1 MDKLWVVI
9 KREYLERV
17 RSRWFIFTTIFGPV
31 FFAAI
36 TILPAYMTSKGMKN
50 AQVSSIRILDATG
63 TGLGQR
69 VADRL
74 AKQQDDQSR
83 PAVPGGLAGGRMGS
97 RIGTPE
103 SGTLATVVEDVNPP
117 KLAAAESLATR
128 DVMNKVNPGYLVLDS
143 ATLTK
148 FTARYAGRNAS
159 AVGEMELIET
169 ALRQSLM
176 ASRLEGAGIKPE
188 RVDSLT
194 KIKVDLASVR
204 LDERG
209 RGDSGIVSFI
219 FGAIVA
225 FMLYMMIM
233 LYGQNVMR
241 SVLEEKMTRVAEV
254 IMASVKPDILLAGK
268 ILGVG
273 AVGLT
278 QQIVWVGSAAAFIT
292 YGAVMAKAMGMPAMQ
307 NVTFPTVPPLLLL
320 SLVLFFILG
329 YVLYSAMFAAVGAM
343 VGSQEEVQ
351 QAAQPVVLLLVASII
366 FFQPILLNPSGTL
379 AVVMSIVP
387 FTAPVIMP
395 VRMTT
400 IQVPPLELAASLVSL
415 AATCF
420 ITIWAAA
427 RIYRIGLLMTG
438 KRPNLKELTRW
449 IKYA

>member
-17 RSRWFIFTTIFGPV
+17 RSKWFIFTTIFGPV
-31 FFAAI
+31 FFAAV
-36 TILPAYMTSKGMKN
+36 TILPTYMTTRSLKN
-50 AQVSSIRILDATG
+50 AQVASIHILDATG
-63 TGLGQR
+63 TGLGHR
-69 VADRL
+69 VAERL
-74 AKQQDDQSR
+74 AKQR
-83 PAVPGGLAGGRMGS
+83 TAP
-97 RIGTPE
+97 GTPKIRGNI
-103 SGTLATVVEDVNPP
+103 GTLATTLIIQSVVEDVNPP
-117 KLAAAESLATR
+117 RLAVAESLATS
-128 DVMNKVNPGYLVLDS
+128 DVMNKVSPGYLVLDS
-143 ATLTK
+143 ATLTDYK
-148 FTARYAGRNAS
+148 ARYAGRNAS
-159 AVGEMELIET
+159 AVGEMEIMQT
-169 ALRQSLM
+169 AIQQSII
-176 ASRLEGAGIKPE
+176 ASRLEDAGIKPE
-188 RVDSLT
+188 RIDSLT
-194 KIKVDLASVR
+194 AVKVDLASVR

-241 SVLEEKMTRVAEV
+241 SVLEEKTTRVAEV

-292 YGAVMAKAMGMPAMQ
+292 YGAVMAKAMGMPQMQ
-307 NVTFPTVPPLLLL
+307 GVTFPTMPPMLLL

-351 QAAQPVVLLLVASII
+351 QAAQPVILLLVASII

-379 AVVMSIVP
+379 AVAMSIIP
-387 FTAPVIMP
+387 FTSPIIMP

-400 IQVPPLELAASLVSL
+400 IQVPPLELAGSL
-415 AATCF
+415 AALAIACLVV
-420 ITIWAAA
+420 IWAAA

-438 KRPNLKELTRW
+438 KRPNLQELMRW

>member
-17 RSRWFIFTTIFGPV
+17 RSKWFIFTTIFGPV

-36 TILPAYMTSKGMKN
+36 TILPSYMTMKGMRN
-50 AQVSSIRILDATG
+50 AQVTSIHILDATG
-63 TGLGQR
+63 TGLGHR
-69 VADRL
+69 VAERL
-74 AKQQDDQSR
+74 AKQR
-83 PAVPGGLAGGRMGS
+83 TAAAKPAIGGRIGAQAGS
-97 RIGTPE
+97 
-103 SGTLATVVEDVNPP
+103 LAALQPIPSVVEDINPP
-117 KLAAAESLATR
+117 KLAMAESLATK
-128 DVMNKVNPGYLVLDS
+128 DVMSKMSPGYLVLDS
-143 ATLTK
+143 ATLTNY
-148 FTARYAGRNAS
+148 TARYAGRNAS
-159 AVGEMELIET
+159 AVGEMEVIES
-169 ALRQSLM
+169 AIRQSII
-176 ASRLEGAGIKPE
+176 ASRLTGAGIKPE
-188 RVDSLT
+188 RIDSLT
-194 KIKVDLASVR
+194 DVKVDLTSVR

-225 FMLYMMIM
+225 FMLYIMIV

-292 YGAVMAKAMGMPAMQ
+292 YGALMAKAMGMPQIQ
-307 NVTFPTVPPLLLL
+307 NVSFPTVPLSLLVA
-320 SLVLFFILG
+320 LVLFFVLG

-351 QAAQPVVLLLVASII
+351 QAAQPVILLLIVSII
-366 FFQPILLNPSGTL
+366 FFQPVLLNPSSTL
-379 AVVMSIVP
+379 AVALSVIP

-400 IQVPPLELAASLVSL
+400 IQVPPLELAGSLVAL
-415 AATCF
+415 AITCLV
-420 ITIWAAA
+420 TIWASA

-438 KRPNLKELTRW
+438 KRPNLKELMRW

>member
-31 FFAAI
+31 FFAGI
-36 TILPAYMTSKGMKN
+36 TILPGYMTVKGMKN

-63 TGLGQR
+63 TGLGHR

-74 AKQQDDQSR
+74 ASR
-83 PAVPGGLAGGRMGS
+83 RDAMPLAPLRGRGALAA
-97 RIGTPE
+97 PE
-103 SGTLATVVEDVNPP
+103 TIPSVVEDVNPP
-117 KLAAAESLATR
+117 QLAMAESSATKN
-128 DVMNKVNPGYLVLDS
+128 VMNKVNPGYLVLDS

-148 FTARYAGRNAS
+148 YTARYSGRNAS
-159 AVGEMELIET
+159 AVGEMEIIQE
-169 ALRQSLM
+169 AIRQSLV
-176 ASRLEGAGIKPE
+176 ASRLEGAGIKAE
-188 RVDSLT
+188 RIDSLVRV
-194 KIKVDLASVR
+194 KVNLAAAR

-209 RGDSGIVSFI
+209 RGESGIVGFI
-219 FGAIVA
+219 FGFIVA

-241 SVLEEKMTRVAEV
+241 GVLEEKMTRVAEV

-278 QQIVWVGSAAAFIT
+278 QQIVWFGSAAAFIT
-292 YGAVMAKAMGMPAMQ
+292 YGAVMAKAMGVPEMQ
-307 NVTFPTVPPLLLL
+307 NFTFPTVSPLLYL
-320 SLVLFFILG
+320 SLILFFVLG
-329 YVLYSAMFAAVGAM
+329 YVLYSSMFAAVGAM

-351 QAAQPVVLLLVASII
+351 QAAQPVVLLLIASVI
-366 FFQPILLNPSGTL
+366 FIQPIMLNPSSTL
-379 AVVMSIVP
+379 AVAMSVIP

-395 VRMTT
+395 LRMTA
-400 IQVPPLELAASLVSL
+400 IQVPPLELAGSLVGL
-415 AATCF
+415 ALTCWAA
-420 ITIWAAA
+420 IWASA

-438 KRPNLKELTRW
+438 KRPNLKELVRW

>member
-17 RSRWFIFTTIFGPV
+17 RSKWFIFTTIFGPV

-36 TILPAYMTSKGMKN
+36 TILPTYMTTRSMKN
-50 AQVSSIRILDATG
+50 AHVASIHILDATG

-69 VADRL
+69 VADRM
-74 AKQQDDQSR
+74 AIHQNADA
-83 PAVPGGLAGGRMGS
+83 PAGLGTGRGPRS
-97 RIGTPE
+97 VAASQPDAIP
-103 SGTLATVVEDVNPP
+103 SVVENVNPP
-117 KLAAAESLATR
+117 RLAVAESLATN
-128 DVMNKVNPGYLVLDS
+128 DVMNKVSPGYLVLDS
-143 ATLTK
+143 ATLTSYK
-148 FTARYAGRNAS
+148 ARYAGRNAS
-159 AVGEMELIET
+159 AVGEMEVMQT
-169 ALRQSLM
+169 AIRQSII
-176 ASRLEGAGIKPE
+176 ASRLEGAGIKAE

-194 KIKVDLASVR
+194 NVKVDLTSVR

-241 SVLEEKMTRVAEV
+241 SVLEEKTTRVAEV
-254 IMASVKPDILLAGK
+254 IMASVKPDVLLAGK

-278 QQIVWVGSAAAFIT
+278 QQIVWVGSAGAFIT
-292 YGAVMAKAMGMPAMQ
+292 YGAVMAKAMGTPSMQ
-307 NVTFPTVPPLLLL
+307 GITFPTVPPMLLV

-351 QAAQPVVLLLVASII
+351 QAAQPVILLLVASII
-366 FFQPILLNPSGTL
+366 FFQPILLNPSGKL
-379 AVVMSIVP
+379 AVAMSIIP
-387 FTAPVIMP
+387 FTSPIIMP

-400 IQVPPLELAASLVSL
+400 IQVPPLELAASLAAL
-415 AATCF
+415 AITCLVV
-420 ITIWAAA
+420 IWAAA

-438 KRPNLKELTRW
+438 KKPNLQELMRW

>member
-17 RSRWFIFTTIFGPV
+17 RSKWFIFTTIFGPV

-36 TILPAYMTSKGMKN
+36 TILPSYLTMKGMKN
-50 AQVSSIRILDATG
+50 AQVASIHILDATG
-63 TGLGQR
+63 TGLGHR

-74 AKQQDDQSR
+74 ARQQNAAVLPDVNSGGGPRSAGRAAPQSI
-83 PAVPGGLAGGRMGS
+83 PS
-97 RIGTPE
+97 
-103 SGTLATVVEDVNPP
+103 VVEDVKPP
-117 KLAAAESLATR
+117 KLAMAESLATN
-128 DVMNKVNPGYLVLDS
+128 DVMNKVSPGYLVLDS
-143 ATLTK
+143 ATLTDYK
-148 FTARYAGRNAS
+148 ARYAGRNAS
-159 AVGEMELIET
+159 AVGEMEVMQT
-169 ALRQSLM
+169 AIRQSII
-176 ASRLEGAGIKPE
+176 ASRLEDAGIRPE
-188 RVDSLT
+188 RIDSLT
-194 KIKVDLASVR
+194 SVKVDLTSVR

-225 FMLYMMIM
+225 FMLYMMII

-278 QQIVWVGSAAAFIT
+278 QQIVWVGSAAVFIT

-307 NVTFPTVPPLLLL
+307 GVSFPTISPMLLMSLL
-320 SLVLFFILG
+320 LFFILG
-329 YVLYSAMFAAVGAM
+329 YVLFSAMFAAVGAM

-351 QAAQPVVLLLVASII
+351 QAAQPVILLLVASII
-366 FFQPILLNPSGTL
+366 FFQPILLNPTGTL
-379 AVVMSIVP
+379 AVAMSIIP
-387 FTAPVIMP
+387 FSSPIIMP

-400 IQVPPLELAASLVSL
+400 IQVPPLELAASLL
-415 AATCF
+415 ALAVTCVV
-420 ITIWAAA
+420 TIWAAA

-438 KRPNLKELTRW
+438 KRPSLKELGRW

>member
-17 RSRWFIFTTIFGPV
+17 RSKWFIFTTIFGPV
-31 FFAAI
+31 FFAAV
-36 TILPAYMTSKGMKN
+36 TILPTYMTRRGIKN
-50 AQVSSIRILDATG
+50 AHIASIHILDATG
-63 TGLGQR
+63 TGLGLR

-74 AKQQDDQSR
+74 SKQQNAAAL
-83 PAVPGGLAGGRMGS
+83 PKIGS
-97 RIGTPE
+97 GVGTRIGDQAAPLVIP
-103 SGTLATVVEDVNPP
+103 SVVEDVTPP
-117 KLAAAESLATR
+117 KLATAESLATS
-128 DVMNKVNPGYLVLDS
+128 DVMTRLSPGYLVLDS
-143 ATLTK
+143 ATLTNY
-148 FTARYAGRNAS
+148 TARYAGRNAS
-159 AVGEMELIET
+159 AVGEMEVMQT
-169 ALRQSLM
+169 AIRQSII
-176 ASRLEGAGIKPE
+176 AARLEGAGIKPE
-188 RVDSLT
+188 RIDSLT
-194 KIKVDLASVR
+194 DVRVDLTSIR

-241 SVLEEKMTRVAEV
+241 SVLEEKTTRVAEV

-292 YGAVMAKAMGMPAMQ
+292 YGAVMAKAMGMQQMQ
-307 NVTFPTVPPLLLL
+307 GVTFPTIPPMLLL

-351 QAAQPVVLLLVASII
+351 QAAQPVILLLVASVI
-366 FFQPILLNPSGTL
+366 FFEPILVNPTGTL
-379 AVVMSIVP
+379 AVAMSIIP
-387 FTAPVIMP
+387 FTSPIIMP

-400 IQVPPLELAASLVSL
+400 IQVPPLELVGSLVAL
-415 AATCF
+415 AITCLV
-420 ITIWAAA
+420 TIWAAA

-438 KRPNLKELTRW
+438 KRPSLKELGRW

>member
-17 RSRWFIFTTIFGPV
+17 RSKWFIFTTIFGPV

-36 TILPAYMTSKGMKN
+36 TILPSYMTMKGMKN
-50 AQVSSIRILDATG
+50 AQISSIRILDATG
-63 TGLGQR
+63 TGLGHR

-74 AKQQDDQSR
+74 AKQQERQARGALPKIGKQIGDDVAAQPIPS
-83 PAVPGGLAGGRMGS
+83 
-97 RIGTPE
+97 E
-103 SGTLATVVEDVNPP
+103 VEDVNPP
-117 KLAAAESLATR
+117 KLAMAESLATK
-128 DVMNKVNPGYLVLDS
+128 DVMDKVNPGYLVLDS

-148 FTARYAGRNAS
+148 YTARYAGRNAS
-159 AVGEMELIET
+159 AVGEMELMENAI
-169 ALRQSLM
+169 RQSIV
-176 ASRLEGAGIKPE
+176 ASRLEGAGINAG
-188 RVDSLT
+188 RIDSLT
-194 KIKVDLASVR
+194 DIKVDLAAAR

-241 SVLEEKMTRVAEV
+241 SVLEEKTTRVAEV

-278 QQIVWVGSAAAFIT
+278 QQVVWVGSAAAFIT
-292 YGAVMAKAMGMPAMQ
+292 YGAVMAKAMGLPQMQ
-307 NVTFPTVPPLLLL
+307 NMTFPTVSPALLL
-320 SLVLFFILG
+320 SLLLFFILG
-329 YVLYSAMFAAVGAM
+329 YILYSAMFAAVGAM

-351 QAAQPVVLLLVASII
+351 QAAQPVVLLLIASVI

-379 AVVMSIVP
+379 AVAMSVIP
-387 FTAPVIMP
+387 FTSPIIMP

-400 IQVPPLELAASLVSL
+400 IHVPPLELAGSLVAL
-415 AATCF
+415 ALTCAA
-420 ITIWAAA
+420 TIWAAA

-438 KRPNLKELTRW
+438 KRPNLQELMRW

>member
-31 FFAAI
+31 FFGAV
-36 TILPAYMTSKGMKN
+36 TILPTYMARRTINSGRV
-50 AQVSSIRILDATG
+50 ASIHILDATG
-63 TGLGQR
+63 TGLGHR

-74 AKQQDDQSR
+74 AKQQSTG
-83 PAVPGGLAGGRMGS
+83 AAAGFGGGGQFGRGAGAA
-97 RIGTPE
+97 PE
-103 SGTLATVVEDVNPP
+103 SIPSVVEDVNPP
-117 KLAAAESLATR
+117 RLAAAESLATK
-128 DVMNKVNPGYLVLDS
+128 DVMTGVSPGYLVLDS
-143 ATLTK
+143 ATVTDYK
-148 FTARYAGRNAS
+148 ARYAGRNAS
-159 AVGEMELIET
+159 AVGQLDQMQAAI
-169 ALRQSLM
+169 RQSII

-188 RVDSLT
+188 RIDSLT
-194 KIKVDLASVR
+194 DVKVDLASVR

-209 RGDSGIVSFI
+209 RGGSGIVSFI

-241 SVLEEKMTRVAEV
+241 SVLEEKTTRVAEV

-278 QQIVWVGSAAAFIT
+278 QQIVWVGSAGAFIT
-292 YGAVMAKAMGMPAMQ
+292 YGAVMAKAMGMPQMQ
-307 NVTFPTVPPLLLL
+307 GMTFPTVPLSLLL
-320 SLVLFFILG
+320 SLVLFFVLG

-351 QAAQPVVLLLVASII
+351 QAAQPVILMLVATIVIFQPVLLNPTGRLAVVASII
-366 FFQPILLNPSGTL
+366 
-379 AVVMSIVP
+379 P

-395 VRMTT
+395 VRMA
-400 IQVPPLELAASLVSL
+400 IVQVPPLEIAASLL
-415 AATCF
+415 ALAVTCAAV
-420 ITIWAAA
+420 IWAAA

-438 KRPNLKELTRW
+438 KRPNLPELMRW

>member
-1 MDKLWVVI
+1 
-9 KREYLERV
+9 V
-17 RSRWFIFTTIFGPV
+17 RSKWFIFTTIFGPV

-36 TILPAYMTSKGMKN
+36 TILPAYMTNRGMKN
-50 AQVSSIRILDATG
+50 AQVASIHILDATG
-63 TGLGQR
+63 TGLGHR
-69 VADRL
+69 VAERL
-74 AKQQDDQSR
+74 AKQQSAIALRQ
-83 PAVPGGLAGGRMGS
+83 VGGGVGT
-97 RIGTPE
+97 RIGAQAAPQAIP
-103 SGTLATVVEDVNPP
+103 SVVEDINPP
-117 KLAAAESLATR
+117 KLAMAESLATK
-128 DVMNKVNPGYLVLDS
+128 DVMNKVSPGYLVLDS
-143 ATLTK
+143 ATLTNYK
-148 FTARYAGRNAS
+148 ARYAGRNAS
-159 AVGEMELIET
+159 AVGEMEMMGAAIQ
-169 ALRQSLM
+169 QSLI

-188 RVDSLT
+188 RIDSLT
-194 KIKVDLASVR
+194 DVKIDLTSVR

-241 SVLEEKMTRVAEV
+241 SVLEEKTTRVAEV

-278 QQIVWVGSAAAFIT
+278 QQIVWVGSAGAFIT
-292 YGAVMAKAMGMPAMQ
+292 YGAVMAKAMGMPQMQ
-307 NVTFPTVPPLLLL
+307 GVTFPTIPPALLL

-351 QAAQPVVLLLVASII
+351 QAAQPVVLLLIASII

-379 AVVMSIVP
+379 AVAMSIIP
-387 FTAPVIMP
+387 FTSPIIMP

-400 IQVPPLELAASLVSL
+400 IQVPPLELAASLAAL
-415 AATCF
+415 AITCLVV
-420 ITIWAAA
+420 IWAAA

-438 KRPNLKELTRW
+438 KKPNLQELVRW

>member
-17 RSRWFIFTTIFGPV
+17 RSKWFIFTTIFGPV

-36 TILPAYMTSKGMKN
+36 TILPSYMTMKGMKN
-50 AQVSSIRILDATG
+50 AQIASIRILDATG
-63 TGLGQR
+63 TGLGHR

-74 AKQQDDQSR
+74 AALQAQQARAILPKLSNGIGDQ
-83 PAVPGGLAGGRMGS
+83 PAAAAQPIPS
-97 RIGTPE
+97 E
-103 SGTLATVVEDVNPP
+103 VEDVNPP
-117 KLAAAESLATR
+117 KLAMAESLATK
-128 DVMNKVNPGYLVLDS
+128 DVMNKLSPGYLVLDS

-148 FTARYAGRNAS
+148 YKARYAGRNAS
-159 AVGEMELIET
+159 AVGEMELMQNAI
-169 ALRQSLM
+169 RQSII
-176 ASRLEGAGIKPE
+176 ASRLTDAGIKPD
-188 RVDSLT
+188 RIDSLT
-194 KIKVDLASVR
+194 NVKVDLASAR

-241 SVLEEKMTRVAEV
+241 SVLEEKTTRVAEV

-292 YGAVMAKAMGMPAMQ
+292 YGALMARAMGLPAMQ
-307 NVTFPTVPPLLLL
+307 GMTLPTVSPALLA

-351 QAAQPVVLLLVASII
+351 QAAQPVVLLLIASVI
-366 FFQPILLNPSGTL
+366 FFQPILLAPSSTL
-379 AVVMSIVP
+379 AVALSIIP
-387 FTAPVIMP
+387 FTSPIIMP

-400 IQVPPLELAASLVSL
+400 IQVPPLELAGSLL
-415 AATCF
+415 ALAVTCLA
-420 ITIWAAA
+420 TIWAAA

-438 KRPNLKELTRW
+438 KRPNLKELARW

>member
-17 RSRWFIFTTIFGPV
+17 RSKWFIFTTIFGPI

-36 TILPAYMTSKGMKN
+36 TIVPGYMTMKGMKN
-50 AQVSSIRILDATG
+50 SQVSSIRILDATG
-63 TGLGQR
+63 TGLGHR

-74 AKQQDDQSR
+74 AKQQD
-83 PAVPGGLAGGRMGS
+83 PTAVPGIRGQMLAAPIPS
-97 RIGTPE
+97 E
-103 SGTLATVVEDVNPP
+103 VEDINPP
-117 KLAAAESLATR
+117 KLAVAESSATR

-148 FTARYAGRNAS
+148 HTARYSGRNAS
-159 AVGEMELIET
+159 AVGEIDLIRE
-169 ALRQSLM
+169 AIRQSLI
-176 ASRLEGAGIKPE
+176 ASRLEAAGINPE
-188 RVDSLT
+188 RVDSLVRV
-194 KIKVDLASVR
+194 KVDLSADR

-209 RGDSGIVSFI
+209 RGESGIVSFI
-219 FGAIVA
+219 FGFIVA

-241 SVLEEKMTRVAEV
+241 GVLEEKMTRVAEV

-278 QQIVWVGSAAAFIT
+278 QQIVWIGSAAAFVT
-292 YGAVMAKAMGMPAMQ
+292 YGAVMAKAMGVPEMKGF
-307 NVTFPTVPPLLLL
+307 TFPTVSPLLFVSLL
-320 SLVLFFILG
+320 LFFVLG
-329 YVLYSAMFAAVGAM
+329 YVLYSSMFAAVGAM

-351 QAAQPVVLLLVASII
+351 QAAMPVVALLIASII
-366 FFQPILLNPSGTL
+366 FIQPILLNPSSTL
-379 AVVMSIVP
+379 AVAMSVIP

-395 VRMTT
+395 LRMTA
-400 IQVPPLELAASLVSL
+400 IQVPPLELIGSLVGLGLTCWL
-415 AATCF
+415 A
-420 ITIWAAA
+420 IWAAA

-438 KRPNLKELTRW
+438 KRPNLKELVRW